1 MSAERQA
8 AARSMREVQDLL
20 GRSWPSR
27 DEASAAVEQA
37 IGLCEQALALRPRVT
52 ARPAG
57 R

>member
-8 AARSMREVQDLL
+8 AARSMREVTGLL

-37 IGLCEQALALRPRVT
+37 IAL
-52 ARPAG
+52 
-57 R
+57 